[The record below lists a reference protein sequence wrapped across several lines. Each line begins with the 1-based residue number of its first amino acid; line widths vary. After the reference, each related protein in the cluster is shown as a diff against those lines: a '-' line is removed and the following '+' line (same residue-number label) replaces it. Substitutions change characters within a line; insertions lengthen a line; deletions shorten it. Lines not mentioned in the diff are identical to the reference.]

1 MKLSWS
7 AVPTGADSVIRVED
21 TRQDVD
27 HVVIEVAGPKGSH
40 IRLAGEDVRPVPR
53 EAVRLRQHAGHA
65 DDGDLERLSR
75 RGPSAHRRQGE
86 RPHLRPRRL
95 RRDAELARTRGQEL
109 RGRLPV
115 LHFDWNVLHIDLMPS
130 CTMRLPEIEAVA
142 AQVHEAWVRA
152 KRAQGV
158 TSRKSET
165 GEELMVDYQDLSESA
180 KELDRESVRAVYAA
194 IQALMEN
201 EDRHQ

>member
-1 MKLSWS
+1 
-7 AVPTGADSVIRVED
+7 
-21 TRQDVD
+21 
-27 HVVIEVAGPKGSH
+27 
-40 IRLAGEDVRPVPR
+40 
-53 EAVRLRQHAGHA
+53 
-65 DDGDLERLSR
+65 
-75 RGPSAHRRQGE
+75 
-86 RPHLRPRRL
+86 
-95 RRDAELARTRGQEL
+95 
-109 RGRLPV
+109 
-115 LHFDWNVLHIDLMPS
+115 MPS

-142 AQVHEAWVRA
+142 ARVHEAWVRA

-165 GEELMVDYQDLSESA
+165 GEELMVDYQNLSESA